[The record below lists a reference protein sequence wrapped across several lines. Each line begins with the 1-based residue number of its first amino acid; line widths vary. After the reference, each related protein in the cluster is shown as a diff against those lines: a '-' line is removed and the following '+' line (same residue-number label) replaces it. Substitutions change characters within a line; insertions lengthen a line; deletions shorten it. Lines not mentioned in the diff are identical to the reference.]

1 LPLHRIKIDRRFVAG
16 MLDQPRTHRIVA
28 AMITM
33 ATDLGI
39 DTVAA
44 GVETVEQA
52 DALRALGCRS
62 AQGYLFA
69 PAVPEAE
76 LVTVLGDMITIAETR
91 SSTR

>member
-1 LPLHRIKIDRRFVAG
+1 MAVARVPAQAKVNLFLRILGRPNVGVNFDPANMILYDKGDPL
-16 MLDQPRTHRIVA
+16 
-28 AMITM
+28 
-33 ATDLGI
+33 
-39 DTVAA
+39 
-44 GVETVEQA
+44 

-91 SSTR
+91 ASTR